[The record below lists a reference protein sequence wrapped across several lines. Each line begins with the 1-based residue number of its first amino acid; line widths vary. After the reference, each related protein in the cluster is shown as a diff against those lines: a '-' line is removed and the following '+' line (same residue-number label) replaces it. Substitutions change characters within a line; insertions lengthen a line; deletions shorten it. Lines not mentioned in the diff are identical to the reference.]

1 MLGCRRL
8 CSSVTSVCVA
18 LPQSGHRRK
27 GHGEEVRS
35 ADMRQLGQLLNS
47 EGVIDVADEEPGR
60 CC

>member
-1 MLGCRRL
+1 M
-8 CSSVTSVCVA
+8 TSVRVA

-35 ADMRQLGQLLNS
+35 ADMRQLDQLLNS
-47 EGVIDVADEEPGR
+47 ERVIDVADEEPGH